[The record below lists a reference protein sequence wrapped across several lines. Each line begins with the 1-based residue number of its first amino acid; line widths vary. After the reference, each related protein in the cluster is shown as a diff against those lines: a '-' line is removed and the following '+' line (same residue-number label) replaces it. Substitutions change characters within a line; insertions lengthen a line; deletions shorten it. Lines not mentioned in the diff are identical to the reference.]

1 MGGFALAG
9 GYAVQAHGL
18 ARRASKDVD
27 LFTTNSLAM
36 DFDAARDRIIDAL
49 RADGWVVS
57 VERTSDTFA
66 RLVVTDESTN
76 QDAVMELAVDWRAHD
91 PVRLELGPVLHPD
104 DAIANK
110 MSALFGRAMARDYI
124 DVDSAIATSRYTRSD
139 LLKLAHER
147 DVGLSAETFAD
158 ALAAM
163 TRLDDAEFAAYEMNA
178 GDIAAMRARFADW
191 WEELVGDV
199 ASSSG

>member
-1 MGGFALAG
+1 
-9 GYAVQAHGL
+9 
-18 ARRASKDVD
+18 
-27 LFTTNSLAM
+27 
-36 DFDAARDRIIDAL
+36 
-49 RADGWVVS
+49 
-57 VERTSDTFA
+57 
-66 RLVVTDESTN
+66 
-76 QDAVMELAVDWRAHD
+76 
-91 PVRLELGPVLHPD
+91 
-104 DAIANK
+104 
-110 MSALFGRAMARDYI
+110 MARDYI

-147 DVGLSAETFAD
+147 DVGFSAETFAD